1 MSLSS
6 ETRPCS
12 RDRSLLAVLQVDW
25 RNMIQ
30 HHETKD
36 FELVIGEKE
45 ESIFVHRIVLIARCN
60 KLREKLGQTKK
71 KLVFKHL
78 EVQAVKTILQYVY
91 SAEVSMYIY
100 IYI

>member
-6 ETRPCS
+6 DSRPCS

-25 RNMIQ
+25 RNMIL

-36 FELVIGEKE
+36 FELLVGEKE
-45 ESIFVHRIVLIARCN
+45 ESILVHRIVLIARCN
-60 KLREKLGQTKK
+60 KLREKLEGETKK

-78 EVQAVKTILQYVY
+78 EVQAVKTIMQYVY
-91 SAEVSMYIY
+91 SAEVSIY
-100 IYI
+100 I